1 MLQIRLKR
9 DPIADGGGGLK
20 PSPAETVTVA
30 CPDHLVLADLPVA
43 KGLGSAAAAS
53 VVKPVGRKSRR
64 QLGERVHFCVR
75 CDFPIAIYG
84 RLVMH
89 SSSLDSNGVGVDRLG
104 MIRLA
109 GSEECDERIQ
119 KIQTIKMMEGLFICA
134 APHCLKSFLKKSEF
148 ESHIHETH
156 VDLLQPNAEKEDGNE
171 SDARS
176 IKQSTASE
184 STARAPP
191 RPVISPGSSQLH
203 DRDDKARHQHGRE
216 QPPPRPIMHQKPPA
230 FLGQAQNNPSDSQA
244 DNRLPGFD
252 RRFHMDV
259 QGGPQQESSHFPEK
273 QPGVLSDSPFQEYPL
288 HSMQQPNF
296 VVPLQSNQM
305 LTPPPPFGF
314 PPYPIEGAQPF
325 FPTPYDTVRQDS
337 APEGGPEPGSLLGFP
352 PGPPGGVNFMAG
364 YPQPWNTGMA
374 APFEP
379 PTGGQGAGDAY
390 ANPAD
395 VQGRVPLYQGDYMRN
410 AGTLPLNPP
419 PPPPLASKGMETAR
433 GGSSVDVRDG
443 KGILAPQ
450 PLPLPPPPPPGPP
463 SHMSQIQRG
472 KFYPGDMGHEGQNYG
487 WQHENRDGFGSNHE

>member
-84 RLVMH
+84 RLSPCEH
-89 SSSLDSNGVGVDRLG
+89 AFCLDCARSDSICYL
-104 MIRLA
+104 
-109 GSEECDERIQ
+109 CDERIQ

-433 GGSSVDVRDG
+433 GGSSV
-443 KGILAPQ
+443 
-450 PLPLPPPPPPGPP
+450 
-463 SHMSQIQRG
+463 M
-472 KFYPGDMGHEGQNYG
+472 
-487 WQHENRDGFGSNHE
+487 